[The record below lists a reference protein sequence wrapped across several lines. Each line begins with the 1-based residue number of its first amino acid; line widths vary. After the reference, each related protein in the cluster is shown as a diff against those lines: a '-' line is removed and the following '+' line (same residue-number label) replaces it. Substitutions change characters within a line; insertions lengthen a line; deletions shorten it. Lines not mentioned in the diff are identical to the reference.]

1 VKSKKPDFKEL
12 GVISTLMLFSITVI
26 ITALLAG
33 VNQFT
38 KAVIS
43 EHQIEEAEISHKIVF
58 GSADSFTD
66 RSEEFIGEDDA
77 QIITVFDARDT
88 NGDVIGVVLETTAK
102 GYNGDVKVM
111 TGIGPDMEITGL
123 AVTSNNET
131 PGLGTKVLLDDFT
144 EQFIGGAQGVRF
156 TLKAEETELELI
168 DGVTGATL
176 SSRAVV
182 NAVNR
187 ALDFAGEIMDEITS
201 GGSTDE

>member
-1 VKSKKPDFKEL
+1 MKSKRPELKEL
-12 GVISTLMLFSITVI
+12 GVISAFILFSITVV

-38 KAVIS
+38 EPIIS
-43 EHQIEEAEISHKIVF
+43 EHEIEEAEISHEHVF
-58 GSADSFTD
+58 EAADSFSD
-66 RSEEFIGEDDA
+66 RSEEFIGEEDTR
-77 QIITVFDARDT
+77 IITVFDALDK
-88 NGDVIGVVLETTAK
+88 NGDVIGVVLETTAT

-111 TGIGPDMEITGL
+111 TAITLEMEIAGL

-131 PGLGTKVLLDDFT
+131 PGLGTKVVLEGYTGQFT
-144 EQFIGGAQGVRF
+144 GDTKGIRF
-156 TLKAEETELELI
+156 TLKAEEEDLTLI

-187 ALDFAGEIMDEITS
+187 ALDFAGEIMDELTS
-201 GGSTDE
+201 GGSTHD